1 MSTEGAMS
9 MTWVGTT
16 IDLER
21 DLAELA
27 AGGRWT
33 ECHPHLRVFR
43 SPRGAIVRCYP
54 NRTVHLQGHNAAA
67 ADLFTQL
74 DRRNRLRARRLGT
87 VLSK

>member
-74 DRRNRLRARRLGT
+74 DRRNRSRARRLGS